1 MTEPDDP
8 TRPDRGEQ
16 GGVSL
21 DELADLQAGLLTP
34 RESAALQARVDADP
48 AAQALLADLDHTVA
62 LLADLDPEPIPDDI
76 AVRIDAALRAEMR
89 GGPTETG
96 PTKTGSSPSPSQAEQ
111 EADEPTDGAQVLDLQ
126 AARDRPR
133 PAGRSPRRTRR
144 WQGTAL
150 LASAAAVLGAVV
162 VGGVLSEVNSQ
173 APQAG
178 SAPVT
183 LTIATEDEL
192 EAQWPAIEGVM
203 DFGFLTTPQ
212 ALEECLFAAGGEV
225 SADNSVLLG
234 VRPVIFDGQYGMLVA
249 APFEDDRVFLTV
261 LGPTC
266 GNGSFDDTDVLAS
279 VSVPR

>member
-34 RESAALQARVDADP
+34 RESAALQTRVDADP

-62 LLADLDPEPIPDDI
+62 LLADLDPEPIPDDV
-76 AVRIDAALRAEMR
+76 AARIDAALRAEIHAATTQAAPP
-89 GGPTETG
+89 PTSAT
-96 PTKTGSSPSPSQAEQ
+96 PAED
-111 EADEPTDGAQVLDLQ
+111 EADDAPSGAQVLDLA

-133 PAGRSPRRTRR
+133 SAGREPRRSRR
-144 WQGTAL
+144 WQGAAL
-150 LASAAAVLGAVV
+150 LATAAAVLGAVV
-162 VGGVLSEVNSQ
+162 VGGVLSDMNSRV
-173 APQAG
+173 PQAG

-183 LTIATEDEL
+183 LTITEAEL

-203 DFGFLTTPQ
+203 DFGFLSTPQ
-212 ALEECLFAAGGEV
+212 ALEQCLSSAGGDV
-225 SADNSVLLG
+225 SSDNSALLG
-234 VRPVIFDGQYGMLVA
+234 VRPVILDGQYGMLVA
-249 APFEDDRVFLTV
+249 APFEDRVFLTV

-266 GNGSFDDTDVLAS
+266 GNFTFEETDVLTT

>member
-8 TRPDRGEQ
+8 TRPDHGEP

-48 AAQALLADLDHTVA
+48 AAQALLADLDHTTA
-62 LLADLDPEPIPDDI
+62 LLTDLDPEPIPDDI
-76 AVRIDAALRAEMR
+76 AARIDAALRAEIHAATTQAAPP
-89 GGPTETG
+89 PTSATPDED
-96 PTKTGSSPSPSQAEQ
+96 
-111 EADEPTDGAQVLDLQ
+111 EADDPPSGAQVLDLH
-126 AARDRPR
+126 AARARPR
-133 PAGRSPRRTRR
+133 AAATGPRRSRR
-144 WQGTAL
+144 WQGAAL
-150 LASAAAVLGAVV
+150 LATAAAVLGAVV
-162 VGGVLSEVNSQ
+162 VSGVLSEVNSR

-183 LTIATEDEL
+183 LTITAAEL

-203 DFGFLTTPQ
+203 DFGFLSTPQ
-212 ALEECLFAAGGEV
+212 ALEQCLSVAGGDV
-225 SADNSVLLG
+225 SSDNSALLG
-234 VRPVIFDGQYGMLVA
+234 VRPVILDGQYGMLVA
-249 APFEDDRVFLTV
+249 TPFEDRIVLTV

-266 GNGSFDDTDVLAS
+266 GNFTFEETDVLTT

>member
-8 TRPDRGEQ
+8 TRPDHGEP

-48 AAQALLADLDHTVA
+48 AAQALLADLDHTTA

-76 AVRIDAALRAEMR
+76 AARIDAALRAEIHAAT
-89 GGPTETG
+89 TEAAR
-96 PTKTGSSPSPSQAEQ
+96 PSTPAAPA
-111 EADEPTDGAQVLDLQ
+111 ADEAGDLSSGAQVLDLQ
-126 AARDRPR
+126 AARARPR
-133 PAGRSPRRTRR
+133 SAATGPRRSRR
-144 WQGTAL
+144 WQGAAL
-150 LASAAAVLGAVV
+150 LATAAAVLGAVV
-162 VGGVLSEVNSQ
+162 VSGVLNEVNSR

-183 LTIATEDEL
+183 LTITEAEL
-192 EAQWPAIEGVM
+192 EAQWPAIDGVM
-203 DFGFLTTPQ
+203 DFGFLSTPQ
-212 ALEECLFAAGGEV
+212 AREQCLRLAGGEV
-225 SADNSVLLG
+225 SNDPSALLG
-234 VRPVIFDGQYGMLVA
+234 VRPVILDGQYGMLVA
-249 APFEDDRVFLTV
+249 SPFEDSVFLTV

-266 GNGSFDDTDVLAS
+266 GNFTFEETDVLTT